1 MRILVTGGSGFIGSA
16 LIRRIISKTDDEVI
30 NLDDLTYSSV
40 KNVHDNLLQ
49 NKRYAFEKG
58 NVCDKNFLHNLLEK
72 YKPNIIMNLA
82 AETHVD
88 NSINGPE
95 KFLQTNIIGTYTL
108 LQVCMNYWKGLNKSN
123 QNQFKFLQVS
133 TDEVFGDLELN
144 EKKFSESNPYNPSSP
159 YAATKASADH
169 LVRAWGRT
177 YNFPYLIS
185 NCSNNFGPFQHSE
198 KLIPKIILN
207 AIRGLK
213 IPIYGNG
220 MQIRDWLFVD
230 DHADA
235 LLCIIKKSPIKE
247 SYNIGTNNEHTNI
260 KITHLIC
267 EILDNICPQKDEK
280 IISYKDLIVHVNDR
294 PGHDKRYAIDASK
307 IYKKLKWRPSHNFLD
322 RLKQTVEWYIANQ
335 FMF

>member
-144 EKKFSESNPYNPSSP
+144 EKKFSETNPYNPSSP

>member
-16 LIRRIISKTDDEVI
+16 LIRKIISETDYEVV

-40 KNVHDNLLQ
+40 KNVHNNLFG
-49 NKRYAFEKG
+49 NKRYIFEKG
-58 NVCDKNFLHNLLEK
+58 NVCDKIFLYDLFDK
-72 YKPNIIMNLA
+72 YKPNIVMHLA

-88 NSINGPE
+88 NSISGPE
-95 KFLQTNIIGTYTL
+95 KFLQTNIIGTYSL
-108 LQVCMNYWKGLNKSN
+108 LEVCMKYWKGLKKTNH
-123 QNQFKFLQVS
+123 NQFKFLQVS

-144 EKKFSESNPYNPSSP
+144 DKKFSECHPYNPSSP

-177 YNFPYLIS
+177 FNFPYLIS
-185 NCSNNFGPFQHSE
+185 NCSNNFGPFQHPE

-207 AIRGLK
+207 ALKGLK

-235 LLCIIKKSPIKE
+235 LLCIIKKSPLKE
-247 SYNIGTNNEHTNI
+247 SYNIGTNNELTNI
-260 KITHLIC
+260 EITHLIC
-267 EILDNICPQKDEK
+267 EILDNLYPKK
-280 IISYKDLIVHVNDR
+280 NVKLKSYKDLIIHVNDR
-294 PGHDKRYAIDASK
+294 LGHDKRYAIDASK
-307 IYKKLKWRPSHNFLD
+307 IYNNLKWKPSHNFSE
-322 RLKQTVEWYIANQ
+322 RLKQTVKWYVDNQ
-335 FMF
+335 LMF

>member
-108 LQVCMNYWKGLNKSN
+108 LQVCMNYWKGLNKTN

-267 EILDNICPQKDEK
+267 EILDNICPQKDAK
-280 IISYKDLIVHVNDR
+280 IKSYKDLIVHVNDR

-307 IYKKLKWRPSHNFLD
+307 IYKKLKWRPSHDFLD

-335 FMF
+335 FIF